1 MARAERVA
9 VLGDGG
15 WGTAAALVLCEAGA
29 RVTMWGHDPAY
40 LARMGTEREN
50 ALFLPGTPLPDALSF
65 EADLAAATRDADL
78 VLVAIPTVYLRGAL
92 AGHEGAIPEG
102 VGVVSLTKGIE
113 QKTLERPTEMITEL
127 LGTPRVAV
135 LSGPSHAE
143 EVARRCPTTVVVSS
157 RDHDLAV
164 LAQSALMTPSFRV
177 YTSED
182 PVGVEL
188 GGALKNVI
196 ALAAGAVTG
205 LGLGDNAM
213 AALMTR
219 GLAEMTRL
227 GVALGANA
235 RTFAG
240 LSGMGDLIVTCSSE
254 HGRNRRVG
262 IQIGQ
267 GRKLDAILSETN
279 QVAEGVNTAASAR
292 ALARRVG
299 VEMPIVEAVYDV
311 LYGGKDPRA
320 AVTELMTRDPK
331 REH

>member
-1 MARAERVA
+1 MTRAGSIA

-15 WGTAAALVLCEAGA
+15 WGTAAALVLCEAGS

-40 LARMGTEREN
+40 LDRMSKAREN
-50 ALFLPGTPLPDALSF
+50 SLFLPGIPLPPSLSF
-65 EADLAAATRDADL
+65 EADLERATQDAEL
-78 VLVAIPTVYLRGAL
+78 VLVAIPTVFLRKSL
-92 AGHEGAIPEG
+92 AGHAGAIPEG
-102 VGVVSLTKGIE
+102 IGVVSLTKGIE
-113 QKTLERPTEMITEL
+113 QESLQRPTEIISEL
-127 LGTPRVAV
+127 LGTRRVAV

-143 EVARRCPTTVVVSS
+143 EVARRCPTTVVASS
-157 RDHDLAV
+157 SDHDLAV
-164 LAQSALMTPSFRV
+164 QAQSALMTPSFRV

-227 GVALGANA
+227 GVALGADA

-240 LSGMGDLIVTCSSE
+240 LSGMGDLVVTCSSE

-262 IQIGQ
+262 IAIGE
-267 GRKLDAILSETN
+267 GRKLDEILGETN

-292 ALARRVG
+292 ALAGRVG
-299 VEMPIVEAVYDV
+299 VEMPIVEAVYQV
-311 LYGGKDPRA
+311 LYRGKEPRA